1 MGAGSRELVA
11 DLVELLLRHAEFAD
25 ADGAAED
32 DQREEE
38 AEERHHAVVACALH
52 LPHAPRS

>member
-11 DLVELLLRHAEFAD
+11 DLVELLLRRAEFAD
-25 ADGAAED
+25 ADGATED